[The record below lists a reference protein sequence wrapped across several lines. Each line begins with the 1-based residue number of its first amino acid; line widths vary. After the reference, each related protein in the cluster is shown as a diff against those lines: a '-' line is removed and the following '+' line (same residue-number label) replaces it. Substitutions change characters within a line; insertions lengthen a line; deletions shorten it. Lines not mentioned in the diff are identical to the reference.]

1 MLRLIEL
8 DFFSQF
14 LFAYLDLCYLYQIQ
28 TRAVICDFQKCGILT
43 SVDSDEPVQPPV
55 KLRNSKLCSVSR
67 LTVIECSHI
76 PHCWKSHVRVHN
88 TIEP

>member
-28 TRAVICDFQKCGILT
+28 TRDVICDFQQCGILT
-43 SVDSDEPVQPPV
+43 SVDSDEPSSLLLSLETPNNVQ
-55 KLRNSKLCSVSR
+55 SVD
-67 LTVIECSHI
+67 
-76 PHCWKSHVRVHN
+76 
-88 TIEP
+88 